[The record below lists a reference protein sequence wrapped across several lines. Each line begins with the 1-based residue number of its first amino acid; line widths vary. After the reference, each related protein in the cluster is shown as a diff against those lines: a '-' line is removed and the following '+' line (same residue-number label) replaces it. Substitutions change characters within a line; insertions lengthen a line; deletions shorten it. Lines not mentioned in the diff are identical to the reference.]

1 MSMQGC
7 TQGRMWNRMNAD
19 MEKRFTPLMR
29 LYHNEIPGLLQELYE
44 TPPLCRLADVGMH
57 CGCDYSSFPMF
68 RFQPMA
74 EQAERYTRDLHSM
87 GTALIVQHFTGDLKQ
102 SAAGLLHDIATP
114 VFAHVVDFLKGDH
127 VCQEATEEATEE
139 MIGASSGIM
148 EALRKYGIRVEEVS
162 DYHRYPIAD
171 NPSPGLSAD
180 RLEYTL
186 GNFYCRGRKSLE
198 EIRLLYE
205 SLSCARKGNR
215 SWPLR
220 RNGRR
225 RSSPLARWKIPGCIR
240 RTRTVTVCS
249 IWLIY

>member
-7 TQGRMWNRMNAD
+7 TQGRMRNRMNAD

-102 SAAGLLHDIATP
+102 RAAGLLHDIATP
-114 VFAHVVDFLKGDH
+114 VFAHVVDF
-127 VCQEATEEATEE
+127 
-139 MIGASSGIM
+139 
-148 EALRKYGIRVEEVS
+148 
-162 DYHRYPIAD
+162 
-171 NPSPGLSAD
+171 
-180 RLEYTL
+180 
-186 GNFYCRGRKSLE
+186 
-198 EIRLLYE
+198 
-205 SLSCARKGNR
+205 
-215 SWPLR
+215 
-220 RNGRR
+220 
-225 RSSPLARWKIPGCIR
+225 
-240 RTRTVTVCS
+240 
-249 IWLIY
+249 